1 MKILKIESK
10 NFKPFDNI
18 SIPYEGYL
26 GEGFFIIKGKNS
38 MGKTSIIESILWGLL
53 GEHLMAEKDRK
64 SIIKTGESKCEVAI
78 TFEISDILYRVIRTI
93 EVIRKRNSLPESQ
106 NDLVKSSAL
115 LFKKEKNED
124 KFIQL
129 CRGPNIVNQ
138 EIESLLGV
146 YPEVIE
152 KTVYIRQKEV
162 DKLALADPSELRE
175 LIKNLFGL
183 NDFDDHIKKYLK
195 NQINNINEEIKDLKI
210 QIGSLL
216 TEQNELEKEKQIL
229 EEKEEK
235 LSLKLQEIKK
245 DKSTLMSY
253 PSQEILHKIKVII
266 EKIEK
271 HKKDLDY
278 REKMYNYKKEN
289 ILVQENRIKDFQD
302 KIFLLNSKI
311 SNLSKELQEFPPKD
325 SIRKISDILKGIIN
339 DEQQIRNL
347 VSKSNQK
354 LNIDIQNISI
364 NNVEE
369 LKKVKEK
376 NQIELEKTDKE
387 RISILNIM
395 EEHKKILT
403 SNQLLYEIQNNSI
416 KYIQDKDKCPIC
428 SSYINDKN
436 TLIFDL
442 KREREN
448 IFNKENSF
456 KKEISQL
463 EKKLKKIETELD
475 EKKGARQ
482 LIEVIVTIV
491 NGLIEKR
498 FNFYDELNSISEVY
512 KKYNNEL
519 NHLNSRI
526 IDDLIS
532 SISDIENNIFS
543 SKELVKNFKERI
555 ESEKIKLEKMKK
567 EINIFNKEKN
577 DIFLK
582 LESNKLNLQTFCN
595 DIKVSNIHNLLA
607 NFYCNSI
614 DDLISKRLNVTV
626 RIEEKAK
633 IIENIQ
639 GDISYMTEV
648 IEIRTKKIISL
659 RTSEGKLKE
668 KEYLLKHVLF
678 LLGEIDGFISTD
690 IVEGRLSD
698 VLMKSTNFY
707 LIPFTEGRYE
717 IANISSTMRKIKD
730 RVSHGLTL
738 TLVDNKDH
746 ITKNKE
752 QLSGGDESALGLALR
767 ISISKL
773 MSTIRPF
780 KHVEKKVPMI
790 NFIIMD
796 EPMTSLDEFRRNV
809 IMNILMKDQSFR
821 QIFLISH
828 AEINEEEEN
837 NYHSIVINDDE
848 NSKRMVEYFH

>member
-93 EVIRKRNSLPESQ
+93 EVIRKRKSFPDSQ

-278 REKMYNYKKEN
+278 REKMYIYKKEN

-311 SNLSKELQEFPPKD
+311 SNLSKELQEYPPKD
-325 SIRKISDILKGIIN
+325 SMRKVSDILKGIIN

-395 EEHKKILT
+395 EECKKNLT

-428 SSYINDKN
+428 SSDINDKN

-475 EKKGARQ
+475 EKKGVRP

-532 SISDIENNIFS
+532 SISEIENNIFS

-639 GDISYMTEV
+639 GDISYLTEE

-659 RTSEGKLKE
+659 RTAEGKLKE

-730 RVSHGLTL
+730 RISHGLTL

-828 AEINEEEEN
+828 AEINEEEN
-837 NYHSIVINDDE
+837 NYHSIVINDNE

>member
-38 MGKTSIIESILWGLL
+38 MGKTSIIESVLWGLL

-93 EVIRKRNSLPESQ
+93 EVIRKRKSLQDPQ

-115 LFKKEKNED
+115 LFKKEKNEER
-124 KFIQL
+124 FIQL

-183 NDFDDHIKKYLK
+183 NDFDDHIKKYLR
-195 NQINNINEEIKDLKI
+195 NQINSINEEIKDLKI

-216 TEQNELEKEKQIL
+216 TEQNELEKQKQIL
-229 EEKEEK
+229 KEKKEK
-235 LSLKLQEIKK
+235 LELKLEEIKN
-245 DKSTLMSY
+245 DKKTLISY
-253 PSQEILHKIKVII
+253 PSPEKLNKIKVII
-266 EKIEK
+266 ENIEK
-271 HKKDLDY
+271 YKKEVDY
-278 REKMYNYKKEN
+278 KEKMYNYKKEN
-289 ILVQENRIKDFQD
+289 VLVQENRIKDFQD

-311 SNLSKELQEFPPKD
+311 LNLSKELEEHPPKD
-325 SIRKISDILKGIIN
+325 SIRKASDILKGIDN
-339 DEQQIRNL
+339 DEKQIRNL
-347 VSKSNQK
+347 ISKSNEK

-387 RISILNIM
+387 RISILAIM
-395 EEHKKILT
+395 DGHKKLLT

-416 KYIQDKDKCPIC
+416 KYIQDRDKCPIC
-428 SSYINDKN
+428 NSKINDKN

-442 KREREN
+442 KKAGEN

-456 KKEISQL
+456 KKEINQL
-463 EKKLKKIETELD
+463 EKKLKNIETELD
-475 EKKGARQ
+475 EKKGVRQ
-482 LIEVIVTIV
+482 LIEVIITIV

-512 KKYNNEL
+512 KKYDGLKN
-519 NHLNSRI
+519 LNSRI

-532 SISDIENNIFS
+532 SVSEIENNIFS

-577 DIFLK
+577 DILLK
-582 LESNKLNLQTFCN
+582 LQSNKLNLQTYCD
-595 DIKVSNIHNLLA
+595 DIKVSNIHHLLA

-614 DDLISKRLNVTV
+614 DELISKRLNITV

-639 GDISYMTEV
+639 EDISYLTEE
-648 IEIRTKKIISL
+648 IEIRGKKIISL
-659 RTSEGKLKE
+659 RVAEEKLKE

-678 LLGEIDGFISTD
+678 LLGEIDGFISND

-717 IANISSTMRKIKD
+717 IANISSTRRKIKD
-730 RVSHGLTL
+730 RISHGLTL

-809 IMNILMKDQSFR
+809 IMNILMKDQSFK

-828 AEINEEEEN
+828 AEINEEEN
-837 NYHSIVINDDE
+837 NYHSIVINDNE

>member
-93 EVIRKRNSLPESQ
+93 EVIRKRKSLQDPQ

-115 LFKKEKNED
+115 LFKKEKNEER
-124 KFIQL
+124 FIQL

-195 NQINNINEEIKDLKI
+195 NQINSINEEIKDLKI

-216 TEQNELEKEKQIL
+216 TEQNELEKQKQIL
-229 EEKEEK
+229 KEKKEK
-235 LSLKLQEIKK
+235 LELKLQEIKN
-245 DKSTLMSY
+245 DKNTLISY
-253 PSQEILHKIKVII
+253 PSQEKLNKIKVII
-266 EKIEK
+266 ENIEK
-271 HKKDLDY
+271 YKKEVDY
-278 REKMYNYKKEN
+278 KEKMYNYKKEN

-311 SNLSKELQEFPPKD
+311 LNLSKELQEYPPKD
-325 SIRKISDILKGIIN
+325 RIRKASDILKGIDN
-339 DEQQIRNL
+339 DEKQIRNL
-347 VSKSNQK
+347 ISKSNQK

-369 LKKVKEK
+369 LNKVKEK

-387 RISILNIM
+387 RISILAIM
-395 EEHKKILT
+395 EGHKKLLT

-416 KYIQDKDKCPIC
+416 KYIQDRDKCPIC
-428 SSYINDKN
+428 NSKINDKN

-442 KREREN
+442 KQAREN

-456 KKEISQL
+456 KKEINQL

-475 EKKGARQ
+475 EKKGVRQ

-512 KKYNNEL
+512 KKYDEL
-519 NHLNSRI
+519 KNLNSRI

-532 SISDIENNIFS
+532 SVSEIENNIFS

-577 DIFLK
+577 DILLK
-582 LESNKLNLQTFCN
+582 LQSNKLNLQTYCD

-614 DDLISKRLNVTV
+614 DELISKRLNITV

-639 GDISYMTEV
+639 EDISYLTEE
-648 IEIRTKKIISL
+648 IEIRGKKIISL
-659 RTSEGKLKE
+659 RGAEEKLKE

-678 LLGEIDGFISTD
+678 LLGEIDGFISND

-730 RVSHGLTL
+730 RISHGLTL

-809 IMNILMKDQSFR
+809 IMNILMKDQSFK

-828 AEINEEEEN
+828 AEINDEEN
-837 NYHSIVINDDE
+837 NYHSIVINDNE

>member
-18 SIPYEGYL
+18 SIPCEGYF
-26 GEGFFIIKGKNS
+26 GEGFFFIKGKNS

-53 GEHLMAEKDRK
+53 GEHLMAERDRK
-64 SIIKTGESKCEVAI
+64 SLIKTGESKCEVAI
-78 TFEISDILYRVIRTI
+78 TFEISDIVYRVIRTI
-93 EVIRKRNSLPESQ
+93 EVTKKRSFHNLQ
-106 NDLVKSSAL
+106 NDSVKSSAL
-115 LFKKEKNED
+115 LFKKERNED

-195 NQINNINEEIKDLKI
+195 NQINSINEEIKDLKV

-216 TEQNELEKEKQIL
+216 TEQNELEKQKQIL
-229 EEKEEK
+229 KEKKEK
-235 LSLKLQEIKK
+235 LELKLQEIK
-245 DKSTLMSY
+245 
-253 PSQEILHKIKVII
+253 
-266 EKIEK
+266 
-271 HKKDLDY
+271 
-278 REKMYNYKKEN
+278 N
-289 ILVQENRIKDFQD
+289 FQD

-311 SNLSKELQEFPPKD
+311 LNLSKELEEYPPKD
-325 SIRKISDILKGIIN
+325 SIRKASDILKGIDN
-339 DEQQIRNL
+339 DEKQIRNL
-347 VSKSNQK
+347 ISKSNQK

-369 LKKVKEK
+369 LNKVKEK

-387 RISILNIM
+387 RISILAIM
-395 EEHKKILT
+395 EGHKKLLT

-416 KYIQDKDKCPIC
+416 KYIQDRDKCPIC
-428 SSYINDKN
+428 NSKINDKN
-436 TLIFDL
+436 TLILDL
-442 KREREN
+442 KQAREN

-456 KKEISQL
+456 KKEINQL

-475 EKKGARQ
+475 EKKGVRQ

-512 KKYNNEL
+512 KKYDEL
-519 NHLNSRI
+519 KNLNSRI

-532 SISDIENNIFS
+532 SVSEIENNIFS

-567 EINIFNKEKN
+567 EVNIFNKEKN
-577 DIFLK
+577 DILLK
-582 LESNKLNLQTFCN
+582 LQSNKLNLQTYCD

-614 DDLISKRLNVTV
+614 DELISKRLNITV

-639 GDISYMTEV
+639 EDISYLTEE
-648 IEIRTKKIISL
+648 IEIRGKKIISL
-659 RTSEGKLKE
+659 RGAEEKLKE

-678 LLGEIDGFISTD
+678 LLGEIDGFISND

-730 RVSHGLTL
+730 RISHGLTL

-809 IMNILMKDQSFR
+809 IMNILMKDQSFK

-828 AEINEEEEN
+828 AEINDEEN
-837 NYHSIVINDDE
+837 NYHSIVINDNE

>member
-93 EVIRKRNSLPESQ
+93 EVIRKRKSLPESQ

-216 TEQNELEKEKQIL
+216 TEQNELEKEKKIV

-289 ILVQENRIKDFQD
+289 VLVQENRIKDFQD

-311 SNLSKELQEFPPKD
+311 SNLSKELQEYPPKD
-325 SIRKISDILKGIIN
+325 SIRKASDILKGIIN

-369 LKKVKEK
+369 LKKVEEK

-532 SISDIENNIFS
+532 SISEIENNIFS

-639 GDISYMTEV
+639 GDISYLTEE

-659 RTSEGKLKE
+659 RTAEEKLKE

-730 RVSHGLTL
+730 RISHGLTL

-828 AEINEEEEN
+828 AEINEEEN
-837 NYHSIVINDDE
+837 NYHSIVINDNE

>member
-93 EVIRKRNSLPESQ
+93 EVIRKRKSLPESE
-106 NDLVKSSAL
+106 NELVKSSAL

-195 NQINNINEEIKDLKI
+195 SQINNINEEIKDLKM

-216 TEQNELEKEKQIL
+216 TEQNELEKEKKIV

-235 LSLKLQEIKK
+235 LLLKLQEIKK

-266 EKIEK
+266 EKIDK

-289 ILVQENRIKDFQD
+289 VLVQENRIKDFQD

-311 SNLSKELQEFPPKD
+311 SNLSKELQEYPPKD
-325 SIRKISDILKGIIN
+325 SIRKASDILKGIIN

-354 LNIDIQNISI
+354 LSIDIQNISI

-475 EKKGARQ
+475 EKKGVRQ

-519 NHLNSRI
+519 NQLNSRI

-532 SISDIENNIFS
+532 SISEIENNIFS

-582 LESNKLNLQTFCN
+582 LESNKLNLQTFCD

-633 IIENIQ
+633 TIENIQ
-639 GDISYMTEV
+639 GDISYLTEE

-659 RTSEGKLKE
+659 RIAEEKLKE

-730 RVSHGLTL
+730 RISHGLTL

-828 AEINEEEEN
+828 AEINEEEN
-837 NYHSIVINDDE
+837 NYHSIVINDNE
-848 NSKRMVEYFH
+848 NSKRIVEYFH

>member
-1 MKILKIESK
+1 MKILRIESK

-93 EVIRKRNSLPESQ
+93 EVIRKRKSLQDPQ

-115 LFKKEKNED
+115 LFKKEKNEER
-124 KFIQL
+124 FIQL

-195 NQINNINEEIKDLKI
+195 NQINSINEEIKDLKI

-216 TEQNELEKEKQIL
+216 TEQNELEKQKQIL
-229 EEKEEK
+229 KEKKEK
-235 LSLKLQEIKK
+235 LELKLQEIKN
-245 DKSTLMSY
+245 DKNTLISY
-253 PSQEILHKIKVII
+253 PSQDKLNKIKVII
-266 EKIEK
+266 ENIEK
-271 HKKDLDY
+271 YKKEVDY
-278 REKMYNYKKEN
+278 KEKMYNYKKEN
-289 ILVQENRIKDFQD
+289 VLVQENRIKDFQD

-311 SNLSKELQEFPPKD
+311 LNLSKELQEYPPKD
-325 SIRKISDILKGIIN
+325 RIRKASDILKGIDN
-339 DEQQIRNL
+339 DEKQIRNL
-347 VSKSNQK
+347 ISKSNQK

-369 LKKVKEK
+369 LNKVKEK

-387 RISILNIM
+387 RISILAIM
-395 EEHKKILT
+395 EGHKKLLT

-416 KYIQDKDKCPIC
+416 KYIQDRDKCPIC
-428 SSYINDKN
+428 NSKINDKN

-442 KREREN
+442 KQAREN

-456 KKEISQL
+456 KKEINQL

-475 EKKGARQ
+475 EKKGVRQ

-512 KKYNNEL
+512 KKYDEL
-519 NHLNSRI
+519 KNLNSRI

-532 SISDIENNIFS
+532 SVSEIENNIFS

-577 DIFLK
+577 DILLK
-582 LESNKLNLQTFCN
+582 LQSNKLNLQTYCD

-614 DDLISKRLNVTV
+614 DELISKRLNITV

-639 GDISYMTEV
+639 EDISYLTEE
-648 IEIRTKKIISL
+648 IEIRGKKIISL
-659 RTSEGKLKE
+659 RGAEEKLKE

-678 LLGEIDGFISTD
+678 LLGEIDGFISND

-698 VLMKSTNFY
+698 VLMNSTNFY

-730 RVSHGLTL
+730 RISHGLTL

-809 IMNILMKDQSFR
+809 IMNILMKDQSFK

-828 AEINEEEEN
+828 AEINDEEN
-837 NYHSIVINDDE
+837 NYHSIVINDNE

>member
-93 EVIRKRNSLPESQ
+93 EVIRKRKSLQDLQ

-195 NQINNINEEIKDLKI
+195 NQINSLNEEIKDLKI

-216 TEQNELEKEKQIL
+216 TEQNELGKQKQIL
-229 EEKEEK
+229 EEKKEK
-235 LSLKLQEIKK
+235 LELKLQEIKN
-245 DKSTLMSY
+245 DKNTLISY
-253 PSQEILHKIKVII
+253 PSQEKLHKIKVII
-266 EKIEK
+266 ENIEK
-271 HKKDLDY
+271 YKKDGDY

-289 ILVQENRIKDFQD
+289 VLVQENRIKDLQD
-302 KIFLLNSKI
+302 KIFLLDSKI
-311 SNLSKELQEFPPKD
+311 LKLSKELQEYPPKD
-325 SIRKISDILKGIIN
+325 RIRKASDILKGIDN
-339 DEQQIRNL
+339 DEKQIRNL
-347 VSKSNQK
+347 ISKSNEK
-354 LNIDIQNISI
+354 LNIDFQNISI

-369 LKKVKEK
+369 LKIIREK

-387 RISILNIM
+387 RLSIMAIM
-395 EEHKKILT
+395 EEHKKHLT

-416 KYIQDKDKCPIC
+416 KYIQDRDKCPIC
-428 SSYINDKN
+428 SSKINDKN
-436 TLIFDL
+436 TLIFEL
-442 KREREN
+442 KRAREN

-456 KKEISQL
+456 KKEINQL

-475 EKKGARQ
+475 EKKGVRQ

-512 KKYNNEL
+512 KKYDEL
-519 NHLNSRI
+519 NNLNSRI

-532 SISDIENNIFS
+532 SVSEIENNLFS

-577 DIFLK
+577 DILLK
-582 LESNKLNLQTFCN
+582 LQSNISNLQTYCD

-607 NFYCNSI
+607 NFYCDSI
-614 DDLISKRLNVTV
+614 DELISKRLNITV

-633 IIENIQ
+633 TIENME
-639 GDISYMTEV
+639 GDISYLTEE
-648 IEIRTKKIISL
+648 IEIRGKKIISL
-659 RTSEGKLKE
+659 RVAEEKLKE

-678 LLGEIDGFISTD
+678 LLGEVDGFISND

-698 VLMKSTNFY
+698 VLMKNTNFY

-730 RVSHGLTL
+730 RISHGLTL

-809 IMNILMKDQSFR
+809 IMNILMKDQSFK

-828 AEINEEEEN
+828 AEINEEEN
-837 NYHSIVINDDE
+837 NYHSIVINDNE

>member
-93 EVIRKRNSLPESQ
+93 EVIRKRKSFEDPQ
-106 NDLVKSSAL
+106 NDFVKSSAL
-115 LFKKEKNED
+115 LFKKERNED

-175 LIKNLFGL
+175 LIKKLFGL
-183 NDFDDHIKKYLK
+183 NDFDEHIKKNLK
-195 NQINNINEEIKDLKI
+195 NQVNSVNEEIKDLKI

-216 TEQNELEKEKQIL
+216 TEQNELEKQKQIL
-229 EEKEEK
+229 KEKEEK
-235 LSLKLQEIKK
+235 LELKLEEIKNEKDNLVKFPLQEQLYEIKK
-245 DKSTLMSY
+245 Y
-253 PSQEILHKIKVII
+253 IENI
-266 EKIEK
+266 EKY
-271 HKKDLDY
+271 KKDLEY
-278 REKMYNYKKEN
+278 TEKMYTYKKESL
-289 ILVQENRIKDFQD
+289 LVQENRIKDFQD
-302 KIFLLNSKI
+302 KIILLDSKI
-311 SNLSKELQEFPPKD
+311 VELLKELQEYPPKD
-325 SIRKISDILKGIIN
+325 SIRRANDILKGIDN
-339 DEQQIRNL
+339 DEKQIKNL
-347 VSKSNQK
+347 ILKSNEK
-354 LNIDIQNISI
+354 LNIDIHNISI
-364 NNVEE
+364 HNIEE

-387 RISILNIM
+387 RISILAIL
-395 EEHKKILT
+395 EEHKKLLT
-403 SNQLLYEIQNNSI
+403 SNQLLYEIRTNSI
-416 KYIQDKDKCPIC
+416 EYIQDSDKCPIC
-428 SSYINDKN
+428 SSSINDKKD

-448 IFNKENSF
+448 ISNKENVV
-456 KKEISQL
+456 KKEINLL
-463 EKKLKKIETELD
+463 EKKLKKTEVEVE
-475 EKKGARQ
+475 EKKVARQ
-482 LIEVIVTIV
+482 LIEVIDTII
-491 NGLIEKR
+491 NGIIEKQ

-512 KKYNNEL
+512 KKYDEL
-519 NHLNSRI
+519 TNLNSKI

-532 SISDIENNIFS
+532 TITKIENNIFS
-543 SKELVKNFKERI
+543 SRELVKNYKDRI
-555 ESEKIKLEKMKK
+555 EYEKIKFNQMEK
-567 EINIFNKEKN
+567 EINRFKNDKN
-577 DIFLK
+577 DIFCK
-582 LESNKLNLQTFCN
+582 LQSNKLSLQKYCN
-595 DIKVSNIHNLLA
+595 DLKVLNINNLLE

-614 DDLISKRLNVTV
+614 DQLISKRLDISI
-626 RIEEKAK
+626 RIEEKTK

-639 GDISYMTEV
+639 GDVSFL
-648 IEIRTKKIISL
+648 IEDIQLRRKKIINL
-659 RTSEGKLKE
+659 RSAEEKLKE
-668 KEYLLKHVLF
+668 NEYLLKHLLF
-678 LLGEIDGFISTD
+678 LLGEVDGFISTD

-698 VLMKSTNFY
+698 ILMKSTNFY

-717 IANISSTMRKIKD
+717 ITNISSTMRKIKD
-730 RVSHGLTL
+730 RISHGLTL
-738 TLVDNKDH
+738 TLVDNKDN

-809 IMNILMKDQSFR
+809 IMNILMKDQSFK

-828 AEINEEEEN
+828 AEINEEEN
-837 NYHSIVINDDE
+837 NYHSIIINDNE

>member
-93 EVIRKRNSLPESQ
+93 EVIRKRKSFPESQ

-183 NDFDDHIKKYLK
+183 NDFHDHIKKYLK

-278 REKMYNYKKEN
+278 REKMYNYKKEY

-311 SNLSKELQEFPPKD
+311 SNLSKELQEYPPKD

-347 VSKSNQK
+347 LSKSNQK

-376 NQIELEKTDKE
+376 NQIELEKTAKE

-416 KYIQDKDKCPIC
+416 KYIQDKDICPIC

-456 KKEISQL
+456 KKEISQF

-512 KKYNNEL
+512 KKYNKEL
-519 NHLNSRI
+519 NHLNFRV
-526 IDDLIS
+526 IDDLNS
-532 SISDIENNIFS
+532 SISVIENNIFS

-567 EINIFNKEKN
+567 ELNIFNKEKN

-639 GDISYMTEV
+639 GDISYLTEE

-659 RTSEGKLKE
+659 RTAEGKLKE

-730 RVSHGLTL
+730 RISHGLTL

-828 AEINEEEEN
+828 AEINEEEN
-837 NYHSIVINDDE
+837 NYHSILINDNE

>member
-93 EVIRKRNSLPESQ
+93 EVIRKRKSLQDPQ
-106 NDLVKSSAL
+106 NELVKSSAL
-115 LFKKEKNED
+115 LFKKEKDEER
-124 KFIQL
+124 FIQL

-195 NQINNINEEIKDLKI
+195 NQINSSNEEIKELKI

-216 TEQNELEKEKQIL
+216 TEQNELEKQKQIL
-229 EEKEEK
+229 KEKKEK
-235 LSLKLQEIKK
+235 HELKLQEIKN
-245 DKSTLMSY
+245 DKNALINY
-253 PSQEILHKIKVII
+253 PSQEKLNKIKVTMENI
-266 EKIEK
+266 EKY
-271 HKKDLDY
+271 KKDVDY
-278 REKMYNYKKEN
+278 KEKLYNYKKEN
-289 ILVQENRIKDFQD
+289 ILIQENRIQDFQD

-311 SNLSKELQEFPPKD
+311 LNLSKDLEEFPPKD
-325 SIRKISDILKGIIN
+325 TIRKASDILKGIDN
-339 DEQQIRNL
+339 DEKQIRNL
-347 VSKSNQK
+347 ISKSKQK

-376 NQIELEKTDKE
+376 NQFELEKIDKE
-387 RISILNIM
+387 RISILTMM
-395 EEHKKILT
+395 EGRKKLLI
-403 SNQLLYEIQNNSI
+403 SNQLLYEIQDNSI
-416 KYIQDKDKCPIC
+416 KYIQDRDKCPIC
-428 SSYINDKN
+428 NNNINNKN

-442 KREREN
+442 KRAKEN

-456 KKEISQL
+456 KKEINLL
-463 EKKLKKIETELD
+463 EKKLKKIETDLD
-475 EKKGARQ
+475 EKKEVRQ

-498 FNFYDELNSISEVY
+498 FNFYDELNSLSEVY
-512 KKYNNEL
+512 KRYDKLNN
-519 NHLNSRI
+519 LNSRI
-526 IDDLIS
+526 IDDLLS
-532 SISDIENNIFS
+532 SVSEIENNIFS
-543 SKELVKNFKERI
+543 SKELLKNFKERI

-577 DIFLK
+577 DVLLK
-582 LESNKLNLQTFCN
+582 LESNKLNLQTYCEE
-595 DIKVSNIHNLLA
+595 IKVSNIHNLLA

-614 DDLISKRLNVTV
+614 DELISKRLNITV

-633 IIENIQ
+633 TIESIQ
-639 GDISYMTEV
+639 GDISYLIEE
-648 IEIRTKKIISL
+648 IEIRGKKIISL
-659 RTSEGKLKE
+659 RVAEKKLKE

-678 LLGEIDGFISTD
+678 LLGEIDGFISND
-690 IVEGRLSD
+690 IVEGRLSN

-730 RVSHGLTL
+730 RISHGLTL

-780 KHVEKKVPMI
+780 KHVEKKIPMI

-809 IMNILMKDQSFR
+809 IMNILMKDQSFK

-828 AEINEEEEN
+828 AEINEEENN
-837 NYHSIVINDDE
+837 NYHSIVINDNE

>member
-93 EVIRKRNSLPESQ
+93 EVIRKRKSLQDAQ
-106 NDLVKSSAL
+106 NELVKSSAL
-115 LFKKEKNED
+115 LFKKEKDEER
-124 KFIQL
+124 FIQL

-195 NQINNINEEIKDLKI
+195 NQINSINEEIKDLKI

-216 TEQNELEKEKQIL
+216 TEQNELEKQKQIL
-229 EEKEEK
+229 KAKTEKLELKFQEIKNDKNALISYPSEEK
-235 LSLKLQEIKK
+235 LN
-245 DKSTLMSY
+245 
-253 PSQEILHKIKVII
+253 KIKVSMETI
-266 EKIEK
+266 EKY
-271 HKKDLDY
+271 KKDVDY
-278 REKMYNYKKEN
+278 KEKLYNYKKEN
-289 ILVQENRIKDFQD
+289 ILIQENRIQDFQD

-311 SNLSKELQEFPPKD
+311 LNLSKDLEEFPPKD
-325 SIRKISDILKGIIN
+325 TIRKASDILKGIDN
-339 DEQQIRNL
+339 DEKQIRNL
-347 VSKSNQK
+347 ISKSKQK

-369 LKKVKEK
+369 LKKIKEK
-376 NQIELEKTDKE
+376 NQFELEKIDKE
-387 RISILNIM
+387 RISILTMM
-395 EEHKKILT
+395 EGHKKLLI
-403 SNQLLYEIQNNSI
+403 SNQLLYEIQDNSI
-416 KYIQDKDKCPIC
+416 KYIQDRDKCPIC
-428 SSYINDKN
+428 NNNINNKN

-442 KREREN
+442 KRAKEN

-456 KKEISQL
+456 KKEINLL
-463 EKKLKKIETELD
+463 EKKLKKIETDLD
-475 EKKGARQ
+475 EKKEVRQ

-498 FNFYDELNSISEVY
+498 FNFYDELNSLSEVY
-512 KKYNNEL
+512 KRYDKLNN
-519 NHLNSRI
+519 LNSRI
-526 IDDLIS
+526 IDDLLS
-532 SISDIENNIFS
+532 SVSEIENNIFS
-543 SKELVKNFKERI
+543 SKELLKNFKERI

-577 DIFLK
+577 DVLLK
-582 LESNKLNLQTFCN
+582 LESNKLNLQTYCEE
-595 DIKVSNIHNLLA
+595 IKVSNIQNLLE

-614 DDLISKRLNVTV
+614 DELISKRLNITV

-633 IIENIQ
+633 TIESIQ
-639 GDISYMTEV
+639 GDISYLTEE
-648 IEIRTKKIISL
+648 IEIRGKKIISL
-659 RTSEGKLKE
+659 RVAEKKLKE

-678 LLGEIDGFISTD
+678 LLGEIDGFISND
-690 IVEGRLSD
+690 IVEGRLSN

-730 RVSHGLTL
+730 RISHGLTL

-780 KHVEKKVPMI
+780 KHVEKKIPMI

-809 IMNILMKDQSFR
+809 IMNILMKDQSFK

-828 AEINEEEEN
+828 AEINEEENN
-837 NYHSIVINDDE
+837 NYHSIVINDNE

>member
-93 EVIRKRNSLPESQ
+93 EVIRKRKSFPDSQ

-311 SNLSKELQEFPPKD
+311 SNLSKELQEYPPKD
-325 SIRKISDILKGIIN
+325 SIRKVSDILKGIIN

-387 RISILNIM
+387 RISILNIV
-395 EEHKKILT
+395 EECKKNLT

-428 SSYINDKN
+428 SSDINDKN

-475 EKKGARQ
+475 EKKGVRQ

-532 SISDIENNIFS
+532 SISEIENNIFS

-639 GDISYMTEV
+639 GDISYLTEE

-659 RTSEGKLKE
+659 RTAEGKLKE

-678 LLGEIDGFISTD
+678 LLGEIDGFISND

-730 RVSHGLTL
+730 RISHGLTL

-773 MSTIRPF
+773 M
-780 KHVEKKVPMI
+780 
-790 NFIIMD
+790 
-796 EPMTSLDEFRRNV
+796 
-809 IMNILMKDQSFR
+809 
-821 QIFLISH
+821 
-828 AEINEEEEN
+828 
-837 NYHSIVINDDE
+837 
-848 NSKRMVEYFH
+848 

>member
-93 EVIRKRNSLPESQ
+93 EVIRKRKSLQDPQ
-106 NDLVKSSAL
+106 NELVKSSAL
-115 LFKKEKNED
+115 LFKKEKDEER
-124 KFIQL
+124 FIQL

-195 NQINNINEEIKDLKI
+195 NQINSINEEIKDFKI

-216 TEQNELEKEKQIL
+216 TEQNELEKQKQIL
-229 EEKEEK
+229 KEKKEK
-235 LSLKLQEIKK
+235 LELKFQEIKN
-245 DKSTLMSY
+245 DKNALISY
-253 PSQEILHKIKVII
+253 PSQEKLNKIKVSMETI
-266 EKIEK
+266 EKY
-271 HKKDLDY
+271 KKDVDY
-278 REKMYNYKKEN
+278 KEKLYNYKKEN
-289 ILVQENRIKDFQD
+289 ILIQENRTQDFQD

-311 SNLSKELQEFPPKD
+311 LNLSKDLEEFPPKD
-325 SIRKISDILKGIIN
+325 TIRKASDILKGIDN
-339 DEQQIRNL
+339 DEKQIRNL
-347 VSKSNQK
+347 ISKSKQK

-376 NQIELEKTDKE
+376 NQFELEKIDKE
-387 RISILNIM
+387 RISILTMM
-395 EEHKKILT
+395 EGHKKLLI
-403 SNQLLYEIQNNSI
+403 SNQLLYEIQDNSI
-416 KYIQDKDKCPIC
+416 KYIQDRDKCPIC
-428 SSYINDKN
+428 NNNINNKN

-442 KREREN
+442 KRAKEN

-456 KKEISQL
+456 KKEINLL
-463 EKKLKKIETELD
+463 EKKLKKIETDLD
-475 EKKGARQ
+475 EKKEVRQ

-498 FNFYDELNSISEVY
+498 FNFYDELNSLSEVY
-512 KKYNNEL
+512 KRYDKLNN
-519 NHLNSRI
+519 LNSRI
-526 IDDLIS
+526 IDDLLS
-532 SISDIENNIFS
+532 SVSEIENNIFS
-543 SKELVKNFKERI
+543 SKELLKNFKERI

-577 DIFLK
+577 DVLLK
-582 LESNKLNLQTFCN
+582 LESNKLNLQTYCEE
-595 DIKVSNIHNLLA
+595 IKVSNIHNLLA

-614 DDLISKRLNVTV
+614 DELISKRLNITV

-633 IIENIQ
+633 TIESIQ
-639 GDISYMTEV
+639 GDISYLTEE
-648 IEIRTKKIISL
+648 IEIREKKIISL
-659 RTSEGKLKE
+659 RVAENKLKE

-678 LLGEIDGFISTD
+678 LLGEIDGFISND
-690 IVEGRLSD
+690 IVEGRLSN

-730 RVSHGLTL
+730 RISHGLTL

-780 KHVEKKVPMI
+780 KHVEKKIPMI

-809 IMNILMKDQSFR
+809 IMNILMKDQSFK

-828 AEINEEEEN
+828 AEINEEENN
-837 NYHSIVINDDE
+837 NYHSIVINDNE

>member
-93 EVIRKRNSLPESQ
+93 EVIRKRKSFPESQ

-253 PSQEILHKIKVII
+253 PSKEILQEIKVII

-289 ILVQENRIKDFQD
+289 VSVQENRIKDFQD

-311 SNLSKELQEFPPKD
+311 SNLSKELQEYPPKD
-325 SIRKISDILKGIIN
+325 SIRKASDILKGIIN
-339 DEQQIRNL
+339 DEKQIRNL
-347 VSKSNQK
+347 ISKSNQR

-395 EEHKKILT
+395 EEYKKNLT
-403 SNQLLYEIQNNSI
+403 SNQLLYVIQNNSI

-436 TLIFDL
+436 TLIFGL

-519 NHLNSRI
+519 NQLNSRI

-532 SISDIENNIFS
+532 SISEIENNIFS

-582 LESNKLNLQTFCN
+582 LESNKLNLQTFCD

-633 IIENIQ
+633 TIENIQ
-639 GDISYMTEV
+639 GDISYLTEE

-659 RTSEGKLKE
+659 RTAEEKLKE

-730 RVSHGLTL
+730 RISHGLTL

-828 AEINEEEEN
+828 AEINEEEN
-837 NYHSIVINDDE
+837 NYHSIVINDNE

>member
-1 MKILKIESK
+1 M
-10 NFKPFDNI
+10 
-18 SIPYEGYL
+18 
-26 GEGFFIIKGKNS
+26 
-38 MGKTSIIESILWGLL
+38 
-53 GEHLMAEKDRK
+53 EK
-64 SIIKTGESKCEVAI
+64 
-78 TFEISDILYRVIRTI
+78 
-93 EVIRKRNSLPESQ
+93 Q
-106 NDLVKSSAL
+106 
-115 LFKKEKNED
+115 
-124 KFIQL
+124 
-129 CRGPNIVNQ
+129 
-138 EIESLLGV
+138 
-146 YPEVIE
+146 
-152 KTVYIRQKEV
+152 
-162 DKLALADPSELRE
+162 
-175 LIKNLFGL
+175 
-183 NDFDDHIKKYLK
+183 
-195 NQINNINEEIKDLKI
+195 
-210 QIGSLL
+210 
-216 TEQNELEKEKQIL
+216 KQIL
-229 EEKEEK
+229 EEKKEK
-235 LSLKLQEIKK
+235 LELKLQEIKK
-245 DKSTLMSY
+245 DKNTLISY
-253 PSQEILHKIKVII
+253 PSQEKLNKIKVII
-266 EKIEK
+266 ENIEEY
-271 HKKDLDY
+271 KKDLDY
-278 REKMYNYKKEN
+278 REKIYNYKKEN
-289 ILVQENRIKDFQD
+289 VLVQEKRIKDFQD

-311 SNLSKELQEFPPKD
+311 LKLSKELQEYPPKD
-325 SIRKISDILKGIIN
+325 RIRKASDILKEIDN
-339 DEQQIRNL
+339 DEKQIRNL
-347 VSKSNQK
+347 ISKSNQK
-354 LNIDIQNISI
+354 LNIDIQNLSI

-387 RISILNIM
+387 RISISTII
-395 EEHKKILT
+395 EEHKKLLT

-416 KYIQDKDKCPIC
+416 QYIQDRDKCPIC
-428 SSYINDKN
+428 SSKINDKN

-442 KREREN
+442 KRAREN

-456 KKEISQL
+456 KKEINQL
-463 EKKLKKIETELD
+463 EKKLKKIEIELD
-475 EKKGARQ
+475 EKKGVRQ

-512 KKYNNEL
+512 KKYDEL
-519 NHLNSRI
+519 KNLNSRI

-532 SISDIENNIFS
+532 SVSEIENNIFS

-567 EINIFNKEKN
+567 EINMFNKEKN
-577 DIFLK
+577 DILLK
-582 LESNKLNLQTFCN
+582 LQSNKLNLQTYC
-595 DIKVSNIHNLLA
+595 DDVKVSNIHNLLE
-607 NFYCNSI
+607 NFYCHSI
-614 DDLISKRLNVTV
+614 DELISKRLNITV

-633 IIENIQ
+633 TIENIQ
-639 GDISYMTEV
+639 GDISYLTEE
-648 IEIRTKKIISL
+648 IEIRGKKIISL
-659 RTSEGKLKE
+659 RVAEEKLKE

-678 LLGEIDGFISTD
+678 LLGEVDGFISND

-717 IANISSTMRKIKD
+717 ITNISSTMRKIKD
-730 RVSHGLTL
+730 RISHGLTL

-809 IMNILMKDQSFR
+809 IMNILMKDQSFK

-828 AEINEEEEN
+828 AEINEEEN
-837 NYHSIVINDDE
+837 NYHSIVINDNE

>member
-93 EVIRKRNSLPESQ
+93 EVIRKRNSFPDSQ

-278 REKMYNYKKEN
+278 REKIYNYKKEN

-311 SNLSKELQEFPPKD
+311 SNLSKELQEYPPKD
-325 SIRKISDILKGIIN
+325 SIRKVSDILKGIIN

-395 EEHKKILT
+395 EECKKNLT
-403 SNQLLYEIQNNSI
+403 SNQLLYKIQNNSI

-428 SSYINDKN
+428 SSDINDKN

-456 KKEISQL
+456 KKEINQL

-475 EKKGARQ
+475 EKKGVRQ

-532 SISDIENNIFS
+532 SISEIENNIFS

-582 LESNKLNLQTFCN
+582 LESNKSNLQTFCN

-639 GDISYMTEV
+639 GDISYLTEE

-659 RTSEGKLKE
+659 RTAEGKLKE

-730 RVSHGLTL
+730 RISHGLTL

-828 AEINEEEEN
+828 AEINEEEN
-837 NYHSIVINDDE
+837 NYHSILINDNE

>member
-93 EVIRKRNSLPESQ
+93 EVIRKRKSFQESQ

-183 NDFDDHIKKYLK
+183 NDFDNHIKKYLK

-253 PSQEILHKIKVII
+253 PSKEILQEIKVII

-289 ILVQENRIKDFQD
+289 VSVQENRIKDFQD

-311 SNLSKELQEFPPKD
+311 SNLSKELQEYPPKD
-325 SIRKISDILKGIIN
+325 SIRKASDILKGIIN
-339 DEQQIRNL
+339 DEKQIRNL
-347 VSKSNQK
+347 ISKSNQR

-395 EEHKKILT
+395 EEYKKNLT
-403 SNQLLYEIQNNSI
+403 SNQLLYVIQNNSI

-519 NHLNSRI
+519 NQLNSRI

-532 SISDIENNIFS
+532 SISEIENNIFS

-582 LESNKLNLQTFCN
+582 LESNKLNLQTFCD

-633 IIENIQ
+633 TIENIQ
-639 GDISYMTEV
+639 GDISYLTEE

-659 RTSEGKLKE
+659 RTAEEKLKE

-730 RVSHGLTL
+730 RISHGLTL

-828 AEINEEEEN
+828 AEINEEEN
-837 NYHSIVINDDE
+837 NYHSIVINDNE

>member
-26 GEGFFIIKGKNS
+26 GEGFFFIKGKNS

-64 SIIKTGESKCEVAI
+64 SLIKTGESKCEVAI
-78 TFEISDILYRVIRTI
+78 TFEISDIMYRVIRTI
-93 EVIRKRNSLPESQ
+93 EITKKRSFQNSQ
-106 NDLVKSSAL
+106 NDSVKSSAL
-115 LFKKEKNED
+115 LFKKERNED

-175 LIKNLFGL
+175 LIKKLFGL
-183 NDFDDHIKKYLK
+183 DDFDEHIKKNLK
-195 NQINNINEEIKDLKI
+195 NQVNSINEEIKDLKI

-216 TEQNELEKEKQIL
+216 TEQNEVEKQKQIL
-229 EEKEEK
+229 KEKEEK
-235 LSLKLQEIKK
+235 LELKLEEIKNDKASLIKFPLQEQLFEIKK
-245 DKSTLMSY
+245 YT
-253 PSQEILHKIKVII
+253 ENI
-266 EKIEK
+266 EKY
-271 HKKDLDY
+271 KKDLEY
-278 REKMYNYKKEN
+278 IEKMCTYKKEN
-289 ILVQENRIKDFQD
+289 LLVQENRIKDFQD
-302 KIFLLNSKI
+302 KIILLDSKI
-311 SNLSKELQEFPPKD
+311 VELLEELQEYPPKD
-325 SIRKISDILKGIIN
+325 SIRIASDILKGIDN
-339 DEQQIRNL
+339 DEKQIKNL
-347 VSKSNQK
+347 ILKSNEK
-354 LNIDIQNISI
+354 LNIDIHNISI

-376 NQIELEKTDKE
+376 NKIELEKTDKE
-387 RISILNIM
+387 RISILAIL
-395 EEHKKILT
+395 EEHKKLLT
-403 SNQLLYEIQNNSI
+403 SNQLLYEIQTHSI
-416 KYIQDKDKCPIC
+416 EYIQDSDTCPIC
-428 SSYINDKN
+428 NSSINDNKD

-448 IFNKENSF
+448 ISTKENSV
-456 KKEISQL
+456 KKDINLL
-463 EKKLKKIETELD
+463 EKKLKKIETEL
-475 EKKGARQ
+475 EERKEARQ
-482 LIEVIVTIV
+482 LIEVIDTII
-491 NGLIEKR
+491 NGIIEKQ
-498 FNFYDELNSISEVY
+498 FNFYDQLNSISEVY
-512 KKYNNEL
+512 KKYDEL
-519 NHLNSRI
+519 TNLNSKI

-532 SISDIENNIFS
+532 TITKIENNIFS

-555 ESEKIKLEKMKK
+555 ESEKIKFNQMEKELNRFMKD
-567 EINIFNKEKN
+567 KN
-577 DIFLK
+577 DIFYKLQSNQLSLQKYCDNLK
-582 LESNKLNLQTFCN
+582 VLNINTLLE
-595 DIKVSNIHNLLA
+595 

-614 DDLISKRLNVTV
+614 DQLISKRLGISI
-626 RIEEKAK
+626 RIEEKTK

-639 GDISYMTEV
+639 GDISFLVEDIQV
-648 IEIRTKKIISL
+648 RRKKIINL
-659 RTSEGKLKE
+659 RSAEEKLKE
-668 KEYLLKHVLF
+668 NEYLLKHLLF
-678 LLGEIDGFISTD
+678 LLGEVDGFISTD

-698 VLMKSTNFY
+698 ILMKSTNFY

-717 IANISSTMRKIKD
+717 ITNISSTMRKIKD
-730 RVSHGLTL
+730 RISHGLTL
-738 TLVDNKDH
+738 TLVDNKDN

-780 KHVEKKVPMI
+780 KHIEKKVPMI

-796 EPMTSLDEFRRNV
+796 EPLTSLDEFRRNV
-809 IMNILMKDQSFR
+809 IMNILMKDQSFK

-828 AEINEEEEN
+828 AEINEEEN
-837 NYHSIVINDDE
+837 NYHSIVINDNE

>member
-93 EVIRKRNSLPESQ
+93 EVIRKRKSFQESQ

-216 TEQNELEKEKQIL
+216 TEQNELEKEKKIV

-289 ILVQENRIKDFQD
+289 VLVQENRIKDFQD

-311 SNLSKELQEFPPKD
+311 SNLSKELQEYPPKD
-325 SIRKISDILKGIIN
+325 SIRKASDILKGIIN

-532 SISDIENNIFS
+532 SISEIENNIFS

-633 IIENIQ
+633 TIENIQ
-639 GDISYMTEV
+639 GDISYLTEE

-659 RTSEGKLKE
+659 RTAEEKLKE

-730 RVSHGLTL
+730 RISHGLTL

-828 AEINEEEEN
+828 AEINEEEN
-837 NYHSIVINDDE
+837 NYHSIVINDNE

>member
-38 MGKTSIIESILWGLL
+38 MGKTSIIESVLWGLL

-93 EVIRKRNSLPESQ
+93 EVIRKRKSLQDPQ

-115 LFKKEKNED
+115 LFKKEKNEER
-124 KFIQL
+124 FIQL

-195 NQINNINEEIKDLKI
+195 NQINSINEEIKDLKI

-216 TEQNELEKEKQIL
+216 TEQNELEKQKQIL
-229 EEKEEK
+229 KEKKEK
-235 LSLKLQEIKK
+235 LELKLQEIKN
-245 DKSTLMSY
+245 DKNTLISY
-253 PSQEILHKIKVII
+253 PSQEKLNKIKVII
-266 EKIEK
+266 ENIEK
-271 HKKDLDY
+271 YKKEVDY
-278 REKMYNYKKEN
+278 KEKMYNYKKEN
-289 ILVQENRIKDFQD
+289 VLVQENRIKDFQD

-311 SNLSKELQEFPPKD
+311 LNLSKELQEYPPKD
-325 SIRKISDILKGIIN
+325 SIRKASDMLKGIDN
-339 DEQQIRNL
+339 DEKQIRNL
-347 VSKSNQK
+347 ISKSNQK

-387 RISILNIM
+387 RISILAIM
-395 EEHKKILT
+395 DGHKKLLT

-416 KYIQDKDKCPIC
+416 KYIQDRDKCPIC
-428 SSYINDKN
+428 NSKINDKN

-442 KREREN
+442 KQAGEN

-456 KKEISQL
+456 KKEINQL
-463 EKKLKKIETELD
+463 EKKLKKIEIELD
-475 EKKGARQ
+475 EKKGVRQ
-482 LIEVIVTIV
+482 LIEVIITIV

-512 KKYNNEL
+512 KKYDGLKN
-519 NHLNSRI
+519 LNSRI

-532 SISDIENNIFS
+532 SVSEIENNIFS

-577 DIFLK
+577 DILLK
-582 LESNKLNLQTFCN
+582 LQSNKLNLQTYCD
-595 DIKVSNIHNLLA
+595 DIKVSNIHHLLA

-614 DDLISKRLNVTV
+614 DELISKRLNITV

-639 GDISYMTEV
+639 EDISYLTEE
-648 IEIRTKKIISL
+648 IEIRGKKIISL
-659 RTSEGKLKE
+659 RVAEEKLKE

-678 LLGEIDGFISTD
+678 LLGEIDGFISND

-717 IANISSTMRKIKD
+717 IANISSTRRKIKD
-730 RVSHGLTL
+730 RISHGLTL

-809 IMNILMKDQSFR
+809 IMNILMKDQSFK

-828 AEINEEEEN
+828 AEINEEEN
-837 NYHSIVINDDE
+837 NYHSIVINDNE
-848 NSKRMVEYFH
+848 NSTRMVEYFH

>member
-93 EVIRKRNSLPESQ
+93 EVIRKRKSFPESQ

-253 PSQEILHKIKVII
+253 PSKEILQEIKVII

-289 ILVQENRIKDFQD
+289 VSVQENRIKDFQD

-311 SNLSKELQEFPPKD
+311 SNLSKELQEYPPKD
-325 SIRKISDILKGIIN
+325 SIRKASDILKGIIN
-339 DEQQIRNL
+339 DEKQIRNL
-347 VSKSNQK
+347 ISKSNQR

-395 EEHKKILT
+395 EEYKKNLT
-403 SNQLLYEIQNNSI
+403 SNQLLYVIQNNSI

-519 NHLNSRI
+519 NQLNSRI

-532 SISDIENNIFS
+532 SISEIENNIFS

-582 LESNKLNLQTFCN
+582 LESNKLNLQTFCD

-633 IIENIQ
+633 TIENIQ
-639 GDISYMTEV
+639 GDISYLTEE

-659 RTSEGKLKE
+659 RTAEEKLKE

-698 VLMKSTNFY
+698 VLMKST
-707 LIPFTEGRYE
+707 
-717 IANISSTMRKIKD
+717 
-730 RVSHGLTL
+730 
-738 TLVDNKDH
+738 
-746 ITKNKE
+746 
-752 QLSGGDESALGLALR
+752 
-767 ISISKL
+767 
-773 MSTIRPF
+773 
-780 KHVEKKVPMI
+780 
-790 NFIIMD
+790 
-796 EPMTSLDEFRRNV
+796 
-809 IMNILMKDQSFR
+809 
-821 QIFLISH
+821 
-828 AEINEEEEN
+828 
-837 NYHSIVINDDE
+837 
-848 NSKRMVEYFH
+848 

>member
-93 EVIRKRNSLPESQ
+93 EVIRKRKSFPESQ

-289 ILVQENRIKDFQD
+289 VSVQENRIKDFQD

-311 SNLSKELQEFPPKD
+311 SNLSKELQEYPPKD
-325 SIRKISDILKGIIN
+325 SIRKASDILKGIIN
-339 DEQQIRNL
+339 DEKQIRNL
-347 VSKSNQK
+347 ISKSNQK

-532 SISDIENNIFS
+532 SISEIENNIFS

-582 LESNKLNLQTFCN
+582 LESNKLNLQTFCD

-633 IIENIQ
+633 TIENIQ
-639 GDISYMTEV
+639 GDISYLTEE

-659 RTSEGKLKE
+659 RTAEEKLKE

-730 RVSHGLTL
+730 RISHGLTL

-828 AEINEEEEN
+828 AEINEEEN
-837 NYHSIVINDDE
+837 NYHSIVINDNE

>member
-18 SIPYEGYL
+18 SIPCEGYL

-93 EVIRKRNSLPESQ
+93 EVIRKRKSLQDPQ
-106 NDLVKSSAL
+106 NELVKSSAL

-195 NQINNINEEIKDLKI
+195 NQINSINEEIKDLKI

-216 TEQNELEKEKQIL
+216 TEQNELEKQKQIL
-229 EEKEEK
+229 EEKKEK
-235 LSLKLQEIKK
+235 LELKLQEIKK
-245 DKSTLMSY
+245 DKNTLISY
-253 PSQEILHKIKVII
+253 PSQEKLNKIKVII
-266 EKIEK
+266 ENIEK
-271 HKKDLDY
+271 YKKDLDY
-278 REKMYNYKKEN
+278 REKIYNYKKEN
-289 ILVQENRIKDFQD
+289 ILVQEKRIKDFQD

-311 SNLSKELQEFPPKD
+311 LKLSKELQEYPPKD
-325 SIRKISDILKGIIN
+325 SIRKASDILKEIDN
-339 DEQQIRNL
+339 DEKQIRNL
-347 VSKSNQK
+347 ISKSNQK
-354 LNIDIQNISI
+354 LNIDIQNLSI

-387 RISILNIM
+387 RISISTII
-395 EEHKKILT
+395 EEHKKLLT

-416 KYIQDKDKCPIC
+416 QYIQDRDKCPIC
-428 SSYINDKN
+428 SSKINDKN

-442 KREREN
+442 KRAREN

-456 KKEISQL
+456 KKEINQL
-463 EKKLKKIETELD
+463 EKKLKKIEIELD
-475 EKKGARQ
+475 EKKGVRQ

-512 KKYNNEL
+512 KKYDEL
-519 NHLNSRI
+519 NNLNSRM

-532 SISDIENNIFS
+532 SILEIENNIFS
-543 SKELVKNFKERI
+543 SKELVKNFQERI

-577 DIFLK
+577 DILLK
-582 LESNKLNLQTFCN
+582 LQSNKLNLQTYC
-595 DIKVSNIHNLLA
+595 DDVKVSNIHNLLE
-607 NFYCNSI
+607 NFYCHSI
-614 DDLISKRLNVTV
+614 DELISKRLNITV

-633 IIENIQ
+633 TIENIQ
-639 GDISYMTEV
+639 GDISYLTEE
-648 IEIRTKKIISL
+648 IEIRRKKIISL
-659 RTSEGKLKE
+659 RVAEDKLKE

-678 LLGEIDGFISTD
+678 LLGEVDGFISND

-717 IANISSTMRKIKD
+717 ITNISSTMRKIKD
-730 RVSHGLTL
+730 RISHGLTL

-809 IMNILMKDQSFR
+809 IMNILMKDQSFK

-828 AEINEEEEN
+828 AEINEEEN
-837 NYHSIVINDDE
+837 NYHSIVINDNE

>member
-93 EVIRKRNSLPESQ
+93 EVIRKRKSFPDSQ

-311 SNLSKELQEFPPKD
+311 SNLSKELQEYPPKD
-325 SIRKISDILKGIIN
+325 SIRKVSDILKGIIN

-395 EEHKKILT
+395 EECKKNLT

-428 SSYINDKN
+428 SSDINDKN

-442 KREREN
+442 KQEREN

-532 SISDIENNIFS
+532 SISEIENNIFS

-639 GDISYMTEV
+639 GDISYLTEE

-659 RTSEGKLKE
+659 RTAEGKLKE

-730 RVSHGLTL
+730 RISHGLTL

-828 AEINEEEEN
+828 AEINEEEN
-837 NYHSIVINDDE
+837 NYHSIVINDNE

>member
-93 EVIRKRNSLPESQ
+93 EVIRKRKSFPESQ

-229 EEKEEK
+229 EEKDEK

-271 HKKDLDY
+271 HKNDLDY

-289 ILVQENRIKDFQD
+289 VSVQENRIKDFQD

-311 SNLSKELQEFPPKD
+311 SNLSKELQEYPPKD
-325 SIRKISDILKGIIN
+325 SIRKASDILKGIIN
-339 DEQQIRNL
+339 DEKQIRNL
-347 VSKSNQK
+347 ISKSNQR

-376 NQIELEKTDKE
+376 NQIELEKSDKE

-395 EEHKKILT
+395 EEYKKNLT
-403 SNQLLYEIQNNSI
+403 SNQLLYVIQNNSI

-519 NHLNSRI
+519 NQLNSRI

-532 SISDIENNIFS
+532 SISEIENNIFS

-582 LESNKLNLQTFCN
+582 LESNKLNLQTFCD

-633 IIENIQ
+633 TIENIQ
-639 GDISYMTEV
+639 GDISYLTEE

-659 RTSEGKLKE
+659 RTAEEKLKE

-730 RVSHGLTL
+730 RISHGLTL

-828 AEINEEEEN
+828 AEINEEEN
-837 NYHSIVINDDE
+837 NYHSIVINDNE

>member
-183 NDFDDHIKKYLK
+183 NEFDNHIKKYLK

-245 DKSTLMSY
+245 DKSTLMNY
-253 PSQEILHKIKVII
+253 PSQEILHKIKVIN

-311 SNLSKELQEFPPKD
+311 SNLSKELQEYPPKD
-325 SIRKISDILKGIIN
+325 SIRKASDILKGIIN

-442 KREREN
+442 RREREN

-475 EKKGARQ
+475 EKKGVRQ

-532 SISDIENNIFS
+532 SISEIENNIFS

-582 LESNKLNLQTFCN
+582 LESNKLNLQTFCD

-633 IIENIQ
+633 TIENIQ
-639 GDISYMTEV
+639 GDISYLTEE

-659 RTSEGKLKE
+659 RTAEEKLKE

-730 RVSHGLTL
+730 RISHGLTL

-828 AEINEEEEN
+828 AEINEEEN
-837 NYHSIVINDDE
+837 NYHSIVINDNE